1 MEGTIPHKVKVNNIC
16 YACSKSLYNVVNT
29 ANIINDK
36 RLRTRMA
43 ALKERKIR

>member
-16 YACSKSLYNVVNT
+16 YACSKSLYVVNT

>member
-1 MEGTIPHKVKVNNIC
+1 MERTIPHKVKVNNIC
-16 YACSKSLYNVVNT
+16 YACSKSLYVVNT
-29 ANIINDK
+29 AIINDK